1 MKTKNIV
8 ASLGAIA
15 AFAAAGACS
24 AAEAN
29 AVTVNGSTTVLP
41 AMQLVAE
48 GFMKAN
54 PNITVTISGTGSGNG
69 IKALRDGMTDIAMS
83 SRDLKSKEAQDF
95 EAHNMKT
102 VRITVA
108 HDAIIPVVSTK
119 NAVKAL
125 TMEQLK
131 DIFAGKI
138 KSWDEVGGAKAPI
151 VVVGRDSSSG
161 TFECFQ
167 ELVMGK
173 TRVSPRALVQASSG
187 GVVQAVSQNPN
198 AIGYIGVG
206 YMDQQTNALKVNGV
220 KPGMDTAKNKTWPI
234 SRDLS
239 LFTVGEPAGNAKSL
253 IDFMLSA
260 EGQKDVLKAGYV
272 PVSGN

>member
-1 MKTKNIV
+1 MTKNMIAV
-8 ASLGAIA
+8 LGAIA
-15 AFAAAGACS
+15 GLAAAAS
-24 AAEAN
+24 VHAET
-29 AVTVNGSTTVLP
+29 VTVNGSTTVLP

-54 PNITVTISGTGSGNG
+54 PNVTVTISGTGSGNG
-69 IKALRDGMTDIAMS
+69 IKALRDQMTDVAMS
-83 SRDLKSKEAQDF
+83 SRDLKEKEAKDF
-95 EAHNMKT
+95 ESHNMKT
-102 VRITVA
+102 VRYVVA
-108 HDAIIPVVSTK
+108 HDAIIPVVNTK
-119 NAVKAL
+119 NAVKGL

-138 KSWDEVGGAKAPI
+138 RSWDEVGGAKAPI

-173 TRVSPRALVQASSG
+173 TRVSPRALIQASSG

-206 YMDQQTNALKVNGV
+206 YMDKQTHPLTMNGV
-220 KPGMDTAKNKTWPI
+220 KPGIESAKDKTWPI
-234 SRDLS
+234 ARDLY
-239 LFTVGEPAGNAKSL
+239 LFTGEAPAASAKKL

-260 EGQKDVLKAGYV
+260 EGQKDVEKSGFV
-272 PVSGN
+272 PVSLK

>member
-187 GVVQAVSQNPN
+187 GVVQTVSQNPN

-206 YMDQQTNALKVNGV
+206 YMDQQTNALEVNGV

-234 SRDLS
+234 SRDLY